1 MPSPGKRRPLV
12 SVHWQHYG
20 DRPEHMTALYQVL
33 TGRPPSGAWD
43 EVKAADTSILATF
56 SDDFRSALASLRDTD
71 QDVLVTLDEVAARW
85 LEAAPWPSDQRVEG
99 LGRNRLSGMIGLA
112 NKAIEKQSPLYCW
125 FGPAVPEYVIVSGQG
140 LDEYET
146 YRRNRRR

>member
-1 MPSPGKRRPLV
+1 
-12 SVHWQHYG
+12 
-20 DRPEHMTALYQVL
+20 LYRVL

-43 EVKAADTSILATF
+43 EVKAAETSILATF
-56 SDDFRSALASLRDTD
+56 CDDFRSALASLRDTQ

-99 LGRNRLSGMIGLA
+99 LGRNRLSSMIGLA

-125 FGPAVPEYVIVSGQG
+125 FGPAVPEYMIVSGQA